1 MKPTPDSAMELHV
14 TELAI
19 EDHVG
24 IIRLNR
30 PGRGNSWTSRMNAEY
45 RWLMLRLDRDPSVRV
60 IVVTGTGH
68 QFCVGADF
76 KALDH
81 HASSSTDYVE
91 ASKAATAEM
100 AMPGYGIR
108 ADFDHDMVWH
118 WGLSKTVICAI
129 NGACAG
135 IAVSL
140 AAFCD
145 LRYAVEGAKFTTATP
160 KLGLP
165 AEYGIS
171 WLLPRIVGLTHA
183 ADILLTGRIFSA
195 EEALAMGLLNGVFA
209 REEFESRVIALAKSA
224 AQSVS
229 PIAAKTAKRQLYAEL
244 LSHDIGQSIEG
255 SKALTGQ
262 LLKHPDH
269 REGALA
275 MKEKRLPK
283 FSDPA

>member
-1 MKPTPDSAMELHV
+1 MAPTPDSPMELHV

-19 EDHVG
+19 EDNVG

-45 RWLMLRLDRDPSVRV
+45 RWLMLRLDRDPLVRV

-81 HASSSTDYVE
+81 HASSSNDYVE
-91 ASKAATAEM
+91 ASTAATAEM

-183 ADILLTGRIFSA
+183 ADVLLTGRIFTA

-255 SKALTGQ
+255 SKALTNR

-275 MKEKRLPK
+275 MKEKRPPR

>member
-1 MKPTPDSAMELHV
+1 MAPTPDSPMELHV

-19 EDHVG
+19 EDNVG

-45 RWLMLRLDRDPSVRV
+45 RWLMLRLDRDPLVRV

-183 ADILLTGRIFSA
+183 ADVLLTGRIFTA

-255 SKALTGQ
+255 SKALTNR

-275 MKEKRLPK
+275 MKEKRPPR

>member
-1 MKPTPDSAMELHV
+1 MAPTPDSPMELHV

-45 RWLMLRLDRDPSVRV
+45 RWLMLRLDRDPLVRV

-183 ADILLTGRIFSA
+183 ADVLLTGRIFTA

-255 SKALTGQ
+255 SKALTNR

-275 MKEKRLPK
+275 MKEKRPPR

>member
-1 MKPTPDSAMELHV
+1 MAPTPDSPMELHV

-19 EDHVG
+19 EDNVG

-45 RWLMLRLDRDPSVRV
+45 RWLMLRLDRDPLVRV

-183 ADILLTGRIFSA
+183 ADVLLTGRIFTA

-255 SKALTGQ
+255 SKALTTR

-275 MKEKRLPK
+275 MKEKRPPR